1 MSEYSGWA
9 DFSKNIMTED
19 KLEDKDELS
28 GMAMEELLLNSMV
41 GMTNLQTLRDILLLR
56 MWRSLS
62 TAEA

>member
-1 MSEYSGWA
+1 MR
-9 DFSKNIMTED
+9 ED

-56 MWRSLS
+56 M
-62 TAEA
+62 